1 MYFCIGNCI
10 SYYEKYFSFIL
21 MMSSHFLSRPSF
33 VICFCIE
40 YTSSYDDNEFTLEE
54 VEILFRKKCLEF
66 QQEHQKK
73 RPNKD
78 LLNTLNGELTFL
90 KQKINLMDVGKKQK
104 S

>member
-1 MYFCIGNCI
+1 MNNKQQNIDNMKDAFNSIDGTEVN
-10 SYYEKYFSFIL
+10 
-21 MMSSHFLSRPSF
+21 
-33 VICFCIE
+33 
-40 YTSSYDDNEFTLEE
+40 SSYNDNELTLEE

-73 RPNKD
+73 QPDKD
-78 LLNTLNGELTFL
+78 RLNTLNGELTFL

>member
-1 MYFCIGNCI
+1 MNNKQQNIDNMKDAFNSIDGTEVN
-10 SYYEKYFSFIL
+10 
-21 MMSSHFLSRPSF
+21 
-33 VICFCIE
+33 
-40 YTSSYDDNEFTLEE
+40 SSYDDNEFTLEE

-78 LLNTLNGELTFL
+78 RLNTLNGELTFL